1 MNDHSPVAMVH
12 AKIVVKRETAMIYAP
27 VNHAWTKISET
38 KITVKPKD
46 YMINITGIDKASILA
61 ALYNASKPLGM

>member
-1 MNDHSPVAMVH
+1 
-12 AKIVVKRETAMIYAP
+12 
-27 VNHAWTKISET
+27 
-38 KITVKPKD
+38 VKPKD